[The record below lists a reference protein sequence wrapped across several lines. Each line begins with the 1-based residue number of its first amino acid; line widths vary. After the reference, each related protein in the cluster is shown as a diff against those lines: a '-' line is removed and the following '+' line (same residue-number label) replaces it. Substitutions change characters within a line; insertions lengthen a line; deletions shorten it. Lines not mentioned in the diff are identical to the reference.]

1 MTTEIP
7 AGWAINRDPASRL
20 AAMNF
25 SRPLA
30 VGHDDGTGDVGRVAA
45 QQRGDQTGQLWPP
58 VSRAAG
64 AAGPSAGAASG

>member
-1 MTTEIP
+1 
-7 AGWAINRDPASRL
+7 
-20 AAMNF
+20 MNF

-64 AAGPSAGAASG
+64 AAGAAGPSAGAASG

>member
-1 MTTEIP
+1 
-7 AGWAINRDPASRL
+7 
-20 AAMNF
+20 MNF

-45 QQRGDQTGQLWPP
+45 QQRGDQTGQRWPP
-58 VSRAAG
+58 VSRAAGAAG